1 MLLDNLKELKKNM
14 EENNWVI
21 CSFLFRYKEIE
32 YIVLVK
38 LFAAN
43 ERRENTY
50 ALVKMQFIKHNNL
63 NEELEIEAN
72 SLRLIIDRETFINF
86 FGIEYGF
93 NPGDI
98 IEQFTKRLGEKI
110 PTIVPSNVSKA
121 EKDAMVASLS
131 RSDSEDPNK
140 TYCYKVKRNSLG
152 NKRSQYNSNKTR
164 ILRPELFK
172 KFEDDPSISFCYTDD
187 SSKENDDSTILYNF
201 SKQLILLK

>member
-63 NEELEIEAN
+63 KEKLEIEAN
-72 SLRLIIDRETFINF
+72 SLRLIIDRETFRIF

-110 PTIVPSNVSKA
+110 PTIVPNNVSKA

-201 SKQLILLK
+201 SK

>member
-63 NEELEIEAN
+63 HEKLEIEAN
-72 SLRLIIDRETFINF
+72 SLRLIIDRETFRIF

-110 PTIVPSNVSKA
+110 PTIVPNNVSKA

-201 SKQLILLK
+201 SK

>member
-63 NEELEIEAN
+63 HEKLEIEAN
-72 SLRLIIDRETFINF
+72 SLRLIIDRETFRIF

-110 PTIVPSNVSKA
+110 PTIVPNNVSKA

-140 TYCYKVKRNSLG
+140 TYCYKDRAW
-152 NKRSQYNSNKTR
+152 RR
-164 ILRPELFK
+164 AR
-172 KFEDDPSISFCYTDD
+172 
-187 SSKENDDSTILYNF
+187 
-201 SKQLILLK
+201 

>member
-63 NEELEIEAN
+63 NEKLEIEAN
-72 SLRLIIDRETFINF
+72 SLRLIIDRETFRIF

-110 PTIVPSNVSKA
+110 PTIVPNNVSKA

-131 RSDSEDPNK
+131 RSDSEEPNK

-201 SKQLILLK
+201 SKQLIPLK

>member
-72 SLRLIIDRETFINF
+72 SLRLIIDRETFRNF

-110 PTIVPSNVSKA
+110 PTIVPNNVSKA

-172 KFEDDPSISFCYTDD
+172 KFDDDPSISFCYTDD

-201 SKQLILLK
+201 SKQLIPLK

>member
-63 NEELEIEAN
+63 HEKLEIEAN
-72 SLRLIIDRETFINF
+72 SLRLIIDRETFRIF

-110 PTIVPSNVSKA
+110 PTIVPNNVSKA

-140 TYCYKVKRNSLG
+140 TYCYKIKRNSLG

-201 SKQLILLK
+201 SK

>member
-63 NEELEIEAN
+63 NEKLEIEAN
-72 SLRLIIDRETFINF
+72 SLRLIIDRETFRIF

-110 PTIVPSNVSKA
+110 PTIVPNNVSKA

-201 SKQLILLK
+201 SK

>member
-72 SLRLIIDRETFINF
+72 SLRLIIDRERFRNF

-98 IEQFTKRLGEKI
+98 IEQFTKRLGEEI
-110 PTIVPSNVSKA
+110 PTIVPNNVSKA

-131 RSDSEDPNK
+131 KSDSEDPNK

-172 KFEDDPSISFCYTDD
+172 KFEDDPGISFCYTDD